1 MIVVL
6 MVPRTPD
13 SNNTIPLMGH
23 MSAAG
28 CVALLLAAMA
38 VPADAHAAAAG
49 VAAEGELVTN
59 KVFGPEVKTGPYK
72 HPACMTELDNGDLY
86 LVYYGGAGEYA
97 TDTNVY
103 GARLKGGATASATPA
118 WTTPTVIAHD
128 PFRSVG
134 NAVVWQAPD
143 GLVWL
148 FYVVRFGDVWSTS
161 RIQAKVS
168 RDRAETWSDAF
179 PLVLDEGMMVRNL
192 PIVLSNGN
200 YLLPIYRETGQDT
213 EQVGPDSTS
222 LFLLYDVKTKK
233 WTPTGR
239 ITSRIG
245 NIQPAVVELSPSH
258 LIAYCRRGGGYG
270 PTTDGFLVRAESRD
284 GGLTWSKG
292 EDSKFPNPNAAVE
305 FLKLKSGSLVL
316 IYNDTM
322 SGRTPLAV
330 ALSTDGDKS
339 YPFRRNLAD
348 GKNDYAYPI
357 GFQGRDGRI
366 HLVYTSDRRSVINH
380 AIFDEA
386 WIKGK

>member
-1 MIVVL
+1 MIAVL
-6 MVPRTPD
+6 MV
-13 SNNTIPLMGH
+13 
-23 MSAAG
+23 A
-28 CVALLLAAMA
+28 C
-38 VPADAHAAAAG
+38 AAASE
-49 VAAEGELVTN
+49 AAAQGELITR

-72 HPACMTELDNGDLY
+72 HPASMTELDNGDLY

-103 GARLKGGATASATPA
+103 GARLKGGATAPSARGGAAPGGAASA
-118 WTTPTVIAHD
+118 WTDPKVIAHD

-134 NAVVWQAPD
+134 NAVAWQAPD

-168 RDRAETWSDAF
+168 KDRAETWSDAF

-270 PTTDGFLVRAESRD
+270 PTKDGFLVRAESRD

-292 EDSKFPNPNAAVE
+292 EDSAFPNPNAAVE

-316 IYNDTM
+316 VYNDSM

-330 ALSTDGDKS
+330 ALSADGDKS

-357 GFQGRDGRI
+357 GFQARDGRI
-366 HLVYTSDRRSVINH
+366 HIVYTSDRRSTINH

-386 WIKGK
+386 WIRKGK

>member
-1 MIVVL
+1 MIAVL
-6 MVPRTPD
+6 MV
-13 SNNTIPLMGH
+13 
-23 MSAAG
+23 A
-28 CVALLLAAMA
+28 C
-38 VPADAHAAAAG
+38 AAAAHASAG
-49 VAAEGELVTN
+49 EGELITR

-72 HPACMTELDNGDLY
+72 HPAAMTELDNGDLY

-103 GARLKGGATASATPA
+103 GARLKTGGAWTAPK
-118 WTTPTVIAHD
+118 VIAHD

-134 NAVVWQAPD
+134 NAVIFQAPD

-168 RDRAETWSDAF
+168 TDKAETWSDAF
-179 PLVLDEGMMVRNL
+179 PLVLDEGMMVRNS

-233 WTPTGR
+233 WTQTGR
-239 ITSRIG
+239 ISSRIG
-245 NIQPAVVELSPSH
+245 NIQPAVVEVSPSH

-270 PTTDGFLVRAESRD
+270 PTKDGFLVRAESRD
-284 GGLTWSKG
+284 GGMTWSSG
-292 EDSKFPNPNAAVE
+292 EDSAFPNPNAAVE

-316 IYNDTM
+316 VYNDSM

-330 ALSTDGDKS
+330 SMSTDGDKT

-366 HLVYTSDRRSVINH
+366 HIVYTSDRRSVINH

-386 WIKGK
+386 WIKQGK